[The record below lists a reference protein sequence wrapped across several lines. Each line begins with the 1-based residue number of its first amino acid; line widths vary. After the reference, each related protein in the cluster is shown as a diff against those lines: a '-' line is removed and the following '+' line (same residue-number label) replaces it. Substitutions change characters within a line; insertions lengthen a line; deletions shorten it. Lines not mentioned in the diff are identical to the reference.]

1 MHQLWRSNTYKRC
14 GDRLRGARDLWFACT
29 VSFFRS
35 DDELDGEVSA
45 AAVLSRCDIYRWWP
59 GAVALLVLVQVATF
73 VVWIGLEDDFEDN
86 ASPTETDAIG
96 PPDWQWRVFEAECS
110 VNATAGTAT
119 VEFEDARIESTYR
132 VFMYALV
139 QLGWGHLVRTPRHF
153 GEVSCVSRPG
163 VEERSTKNKCTGKPP
178 VLLGTEHADQA
189 AFPPIQLAN
198 IAVQLFLGIPL
209 EVVHGHFVG
218 LLLVGS
224 SMGGA
229 LTVAWTDPLRSVVGG
244 GPMTFGVIGAHVGHL
259 ILNAEPL
266 DCMTFCVRCFFLLGA
281 AVAQY
286 APTLADGG
294 LFAEGVPH
302 AANVGGFIAGLF
314 LSLCI
319 LGVILP
325 SSILPKLV
333 RNFPQNSDTSFDSW
347 VRGFSRRE
355 SQRRGSLI
363 VSVANLEMSDSEKT
377 SETMSSRP
385 RNVTGSNATSMS
397 SQRPRRITGSNP
409 MIFPEEHVG
418 MPMYNTEEKNEAFP
432 FNPNHQKGKG
442 CCMVR
447 CVRYTHPP
455 FLSRLTR
462 NLTRRTFFF
471 AALQKSPVLYVLLRR
486 DAAVLKPIFVVPRP
500 DRKPHVSAVWS
511 GLDRG
516 AR

>member
-1 MHQLWRSNTYKRC
+1 LPPFTTTMHQLWRSNTYKRC

-35 DDELDGEVSA
+35 DDELDGE
-45 AAVLSRCDIYRWWP
+45 DIYRWWP

-139 QLGWGHLVRTPRHF
+139 QLGWGHL
-153 GEVSCVSRPG
+153 
-163 VEERSTKNKCTGKPP
+163 
-178 VLLGTEHADQA
+178 
-189 AFPPIQLAN
+189 LAN

-442 CCMVR
+442 CCMLCRRVR
-447 CVRYTHPP
+447 CCTCCCDETQLCSNQFLWSLGLIGSLTYLLFGAAWIAVHDEPSVPTLTGTSTDIDDAWWSP
-455 FLSRLTR
+455 FD
-462 NLTRRTFFF
+462 
-471 AALQKSPVLYVLLRR
+471 P
-486 DAAVLKPIFVVPRP
+486 
-500 DRKPHVSAVWS
+500 SAEE
-511 GLDRG
+511 LCL
-516 AR
+516 